1 MRVVVTEA
9 FRAYL
14 NMQPE
19 AFVVGQKLKG
29 STAAYM
35 LEVGAAVKPLDDE
48 ARDHLAALAA
58 PDGTVVPDPPA
69 ELDIEASVA
78 VVLSWVGEDQERAA
92 VALVAERAKEKPRS
106 GLVKSLEKLT
116 APVES

>member
-19 AFVVGQKLKG
+19 TFTEGQELKG
-29 STAAYM
+29 TTAAYF
-35 LEVGAAVKPLDDE
+35 LEVGAAVKPIDSE
-48 ARDHLAALAA
+48 ARDHLAALTA
-58 PDGTVVPDPPA
+58 PDGTSEPEPPA
-69 ELDIEASVA
+69 ELDIEASAA
-78 VVLSWVGEDQERAA
+78 VVLSWVGEDRERAG
-92 VALVAERAKEKPRS
+92 VALAAEQAKEKPRA
-106 GLVKSLEKLT
+106 GLAKALEKLT